1 MFIGSVVMGT
11 KLLKRALE
19 RYPLPNNELLE
30 LIMNNIAESD
40 LYKVMIDNTS
50 NGHLVLRKGKIKY
63 VNMAFVSMI
72 PVDRHL
78 FNADLEGKS
87 FEDFVL
93 DEEVVEYIKQA
104 KGRHSDEDTELY
116 FQSGQDIKCI
126 SLSFRTLVTPEEH
139 YIDIITKDVSVDK
152 QNEAKLRR
160 SESLASMTTMA
171 AGIAHEIK
179 NPLAAMQIHLQL
191 LQKAFQKKGSLNLN
205 DAERYLSVLEEEI
218 SHLNGIA
225 VDFLFA
231 VKPMNIH
238 LRRQDINSVCQDLI
252 EFISPELEE
261 NEIELDAKLSEFL
274 PKLELDPNYLK
285 QAFLNIIKN
294 AIDAMKGCPLKRLT
308 IATKLDGNFVSVIIS
323 DTGKGIEQEKVSKI
337 FEPYFTTKDTGTG
350 LGLTVVYKVVKEHR
364 GDISVSSV
372 ENKGTTFVIQL
383 PVPTSERL
391 SIEGGI

>member
-1 MFIGSVVMGT
+1 MGT

-19 RYPLPNNELLE
+19 RYPIPNNELYS
-30 LIMNNIAESD
+30 LIQSNIAESD
-40 LYKVMIDNTS
+40 LFKVMTDNTP

-72 PVDRHL
+72 PVNRNL
-78 FNADLEGKS
+78 FNDDCEGKS
-87 FEDFVL
+87 FESFVL
-93 DEEVVEYIKQA
+93 DEEVVEYIKNA

-126 SLSFRTLVTPEEH
+126 SLSYRTLTTPEDQ
-139 YIDIITKDVSVDK
+139 YLDIVTKDISIEK

-191 LQKAFQKKGSLNLN
+191 LQKAFAKKGSLTLD

-252 EFISPELEE
+252 DFITPELEE
-261 NEIELDAKLSEFL
+261 NKIDLDIKLAEFL
-274 PKLELDPNYLK
+274 PKLDLDPNYLK

-294 AIDAMKGCPLKRLT
+294 AIDAMKDAPVKRLS
-308 IATKLDGNFVSVIIS
+308 IKTKLDGNFVSVCIS
-323 DTGKGIEQEKVSKI
+323 DTGKGIDNEKVSKI

-364 GDISVSSV
+364 GDITVTSA
-372 ENKGTTFVIQL
+372 EGKGTTFVIQL
-383 PVPTSERL
+383 PVPTTERL
-391 SIEGGI
+391 TIEGGF